1 MEVDRFVTLTPSP
14 NAFQLSLQ
22 HMRIVQEI
30 LSIRE
35 QGLSGTHYVLME
47 NIPEHDLVYVK
58 QLDTWRLREESEAWN
73 ISVAMQQHYC
83 IMTSTVQRKAPD
95 SFDESGKRTARNHS
109 LVIFI

>member
-1 MEVDRFVTLTPSP
+1 MNRVVTLTSTKHS
-14 NAFQLSLQ
+14 FQLSPH
-22 HMRIVQEI
+22 HMRIVEEI
-30 LSIRE
+30 LSIRAL
-35 QGLSGTHYVLME
+35 GLSGTHYVLME
-47 NIPEHDLVYVK
+47 NIPENDLVYVK
-58 QLDTWRLREESEAWN
+58 QLDTWRLREDSEAWN